1 MGCSNS
7 YEGGKLKEISNVFAH
22 NADTNN
28 STRTSFIFKSNN
40 KIIII
45 GTFDGMLQMFS
56 LNDKTGKLTEL
67 ASQQAHDDMI
77 SSIIELDDNKII
89 TSSFDNNI
97 KIYSI
102 NQNNFQEL
110 HAYYSHENS
119 INQIVLL
126 DDTKDFASCSM
137 DKTIRIFSSSE
148 PYKEKAK
155 IIEDKPTLS
164 ITQLNTGII
173 GSIHKN
179 IERKDGAVIYF
190 WKIQEGNNTLQKVH
204 TIEGTDNFQPL
215 FIWALQAKL
224 FAVSSE
230 SQLTIFDS
238 EKYQKIK
245 VISHQIWNSAP
256 TSVCQYQ
263 EDYLYVAC
271 SGYICQ
277 IFVKDYNFYYFKKIN
292 EMDEQSRILVTNDE
306 KLVMTAKESNLYI
319 FKFTFV

>member
-22 NADTNN
+22 NVDPNN

-56 LNDKTGKLTEL
+56 LNNKTGNLTEL
-67 ASQQAHDDMI
+67 ASQQAHDDMV

-89 TSSFDNNI
+89 TCSFDNNI

-119 INQIVLL
+119 VSQIILL
-126 DDTKDFASCSM
+126 NNTKDFASCSM
-137 DKTIRIFSSSE
+137 DKTIRIFSSME
-148 PYKEKAK
+148 PYEEKAK
-155 IIEDKPTLS
+155 INEDKPALS
-164 ITQLNTGII
+164 IAQLDTGII

-179 IERKDGAVIYF
+179 IERGDGAVIYF
-190 WKIQEGNNTLQKVH
+190 WKFQEGNNTLQKVH
-204 TIEGTDNFQPL
+204 TIDGTDNFQPL
-215 FIWALQAKL
+215 FIWALQTKR
-224 FAVSSE
+224 FAISSE

-245 VISHQIWNSAP
+245 TISHQIWNSAP
-256 TSVCQYQ
+256 TSVCQFQ

-292 EMDEQSRILVTNDE
+292 EMGGESKIVVTSDEN
-306 KLVMTAKESNLYI
+306 LVMTSKENNLYI